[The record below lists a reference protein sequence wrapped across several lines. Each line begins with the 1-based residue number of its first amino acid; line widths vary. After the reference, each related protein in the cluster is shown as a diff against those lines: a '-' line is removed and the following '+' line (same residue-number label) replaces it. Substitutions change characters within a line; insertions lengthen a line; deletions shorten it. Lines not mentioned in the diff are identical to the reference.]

1 MTLTRDMAREA
12 FKSAGVSLTSLS
24 PADIT
29 DLRRHLT
36 KTLKACP
43 EIGGSLR
50 LDGPT
55 RTRVVGDGRFSTIRM
70 KSRYFTNREAV
81 SFNTDGF
88 IGIAGWADNT
98 NVQPVIAGL
107 IAWTEELVA
116 KKAMAAQLAQS
127 PVEPQVT
134 LPELF

>member
-12 FKSAGVSLTSLS
+12 FKRTGVSLDAVSA
-24 PADIT
+24 ADIT

-55 RTRVVGDGRFSTIRM
+55 RIRKVGDGHFSTIRM
-70 KSRYFTNREAV
+70 KSRYFSNREAV

-98 NVQPVIAGL
+98 NVQPVIAGF
-107 IAWTEELVA
+107 IAWTEELAA
-116 KKAMAAQLAQS
+116 KKAMAAEPAHN
-127 PVEPQVT
+127 PVEPQAAS
-134 LPELF
+134 PEPF